1 MGDDIIMTEKAGIGK
16 ESKAFE
22 TYKDELLKEFISINK
37 KRGKVLAYASAILT
51 ATILTTKLMFLD
63 NQDESLYAS
72 LVSNRFHIMLLFV
85 SIAFIMIFSV
95 SSSTVLNNIFAMRY
109 TYTLINGFVLVICSI
124 VAVNNEIVGQ
134 RPFPYLTAM
143 FCIGSLIL
151 MTAYER
157 LLIYIIPW
165 SIYMAGIIYYVEDL
179 VTIFQNFVFITM
191 LMALALIVSH
201 INYSAYV
208 NNFIN
213 RKIIEK
219 KNKELDSLYRINEEC
234 LQKRTEELNQ
244 VIELE
249 KLRVSFFTNISHE
262 LRTPLNVIFS
272 AEQMLERTFKSM
284 KHQEK
289 HKEINQYMF
298 IMKQNCYRLIRLI
311 NNLIDMTKIDAGYLQ
326 FKPKCCNIVKIVEDI
341 TLSTVSFIEEKKI
354 SLTFDTDIEE
364 KIMFCDPDMIERI
377 VLNLLSNAVKF
388 TPEGGRINVCIY
400 DKDNAIVLSVKD
412 NGIGIPPEMKEI
424 IFDRFIQVDKTST
437 RDREGSGIG
446 LSLVRSLVEMH
457 GGAISVKS
465 KQGEGSEFIVEIP
478 LKQPKYEITFQQ
490 DECPS
495 ESNNIEKIKIEF
507 SDIYD

>member
-1 MGDDIIMTEKAGIGK
+1 MGDDPIMTKRTGIGK
-16 ESKAFE
+16 KSKASE
-22 TYKDELLKEFISINK
+22 PYKDELLNELININK
-37 KRGKVLAYASAILT
+37 KREKVLACASAILT
-51 ATILTTKLMFLD
+51 ATILTTNLLFLD
-63 NQDESLYAS
+63 NQKESPYIS
-72 LVSNRFHIMLLFV
+72 LASNRFHIMLLFV
-85 SIAFIMIFSV
+85 SIAFIIIFSARN
-95 SSSTVLNNIFAMRY
+95 SIVLKNIFAMRY

-124 VAVNNEIVGQ
+124 IAVNNEIAGQ

-157 LLIYIIPW
+157 LLVYIISW
-165 SIYMAGIIYYVEDL
+165 SIYMAGIIYFVEDS
-179 VTIFQNFVFITM
+179 VIIFQNFVFITM

-213 RKIIEK
+213 RKTIEK

-234 LQKRTEELNQ
+234 LLKRTEELNQ

-262 LRTPLNVIFS
+262 LRTPLNVVFS
-272 AEQMLERTFKSM
+272 AEQMLERTLKSM
-284 KHQEK
+284 QHQEK

-326 FKPKCCNIVKIVEDI
+326 FKPKCCNFVKIVEDI
-341 TLSTVSFIEEKKI
+341 TLSTVSFIEEKGI
-354 SLTFDTDIEE
+354 CLTFDTDIEE
-364 KIMFCDPDMIERI
+364 KVMFCDPDMVERI

-388 TPEGGRINVCIY
+388 TPEGGRINVSIY
-400 DKDNAIVLSVKD
+400 DKDNIIVLSVKD
-412 NGIGIPPEMKEI
+412 NGIGIPPEMEEI
-424 IFDRFIQVDKTST
+424 IFDRFIQVDNTST

-457 GGAISVKS
+457 GGTISVKS

-478 LKQPKYEITFQQ
+478 LKYPKYVIGRQQ
-490 DECPS
+490 DECPGK
-495 ESNNIEKIKIEF
+495 SNNIEKIKIEF